1 MDDHKMRFVDYIWA
15 GVLFFLAMLAAS
27 CSKETTMTTKELALH
42 DLAQA
47 KAKWIKADVK
57 QYRMDQTV
65 SCFCYFE
72 NPEANTWSINE
83 TIGGEIL
90 INDEPNIR
98 SYPFAKTVN
107 QLFGAIEEYINREP
121 YPHTLSIQ
129 YNSLIGF
136 PESLYVDLEQMMADE
151 EIGWEQ
157 KNFKV
162 LK

>member
-1 MDDHKMRFVDYIWA
+1 MTFLDYLA
-15 GVLFFLAMLAAS
+15 ALGLFLLAMLAAS
-27 CSKETTMTTKELALH
+27 CSKEATMTTKELALH

-57 QYRMDQTV
+57 QYRMDQSV

-72 NPEANTWSINE
+72 NSEANTWSINE

-90 INDEPNIR
+90 INDEPNIK

-136 PESLYVDLEQMMADE
+136 PKSLYVDLEQMMADE

>member
-1 MDDHKMRFVDYIWA
+1 MTFLDYLA
-15 GVLFFLAMLAAS
+15 ALGLFLLAMLAAS
-27 CSKETTMTTKELALH
+27 CSKEATMTTKELALH

-57 QYRMDQTV
+57 QYRMDQSV

-90 INDEPNIR
+90 INDEPNIK

-129 YNSLIGF
+129 YNPLIGF

>member
-1 MDDHKMRFVDYIWA
+1 MTFLDYLA
-15 GVLFFLAMLAAS
+15 ALGLFLLAMLAAS
-27 CSKETTMTTKELALH
+27 CSKEATMTTKELALH
-42 DLAQA
+42 DLAEA
-47 KAKWIKADVK
+47 KAKWRKADVK
-57 QYRMDQTV
+57 QYRMDQSV

-90 INDEPNIR
+90 INDEPNIK

-121 YPHTLSIQ
+121 YPHTLSIR

>member
-1 MDDHKMRFVDYIWA
+1 MTFLDYLA
-15 GVLFFLAMLAAS
+15 ALGLFLLAMLAAS
-27 CSKETTMTTKELALH
+27 CSKEATMTTKELALH
-42 DLAQA
+42 DLAEA
-47 KAKWIKADVK
+47 KAKWRKADVK
-57 QYRMDQTV
+57 QYRMDQSV

-90 INDEPNIR
+90 INDEPNIK

>member
-1 MDDHKMRFVDYIWA
+1 MTFLDYLA
-15 GVLFFLAMLAAS
+15 AVGLFLLAMLAAS

-57 QYRMDQTV
+57 QYRMDQSV

-90 INDEPNIR
+90 INDEPNIK

-107 QLFGAIEEYINREP
+107 QLFGAIEEYINTEP
-121 YPHTLSIQ
+121 YPHTLSIR
-129 YNSLIGF
+129 YNPLIGF

>member
-1 MDDHKMRFVDYIWA
+1 MDNKMRFVDYVWA

-27 CSKETTMTTKELALH
+27 CSKEATMTTKELALH

-57 QYRMDQTV
+57 QYRMDQSV

-90 INDEPNIR
+90 INDEPNIK

-121 YPHTLSIQ
+121 YPNILSIQ

>member
-1 MDDHKMRFVDYIWA
+1 MTFLDYLVAI
-15 GVLFFLAMLAAS
+15 GLFLLAMLAAS

-42 DLAQA
+42 DLAEA
-47 KAKWIKADVK
+47 KAKWRKADVK
-57 QYRMDQTV
+57 QYRMDQSV

-90 INDEPNIR
+90 INDEPNIK

-121 YPHTLSIQ
+121 YPHTLSIR
-129 YNSLIGF
+129 YNPLIGF
-136 PESLYVDLEQMMADE
+136 PESLYVDLEEMMADE

>member
-1 MDDHKMRFVDYIWA
+1 MTFLDYLA
-15 GVLFFLAMLAAS
+15 ALGLFLLAMLAAS
-27 CSKETTMTTKELALH
+27 CSKEATMTTKELALH
-42 DLAQA
+42 DLAEA

-57 QYRMDQTV
+57 QYRMDQSV

-90 INDEPNIR
+90 INGEPNIK

-121 YPHTLSIQ
+121 YPHTLSIR
-129 YNSLIGF
+129 YNPLIGF
-136 PESLYVDLEQMMADE
+136 PESLYVDLEQMIADE

>member
-1 MDDHKMRFVDYIWA
+1 MTFLDYLTAI
-15 GVLFFLAMLAAS
+15 GLFLLAMLAAS
-27 CSKETTMTTKELALH
+27 CSKEATMTTKELALH

-57 QYRMDQTV
+57 QYRMDQSV

-90 INDEPNIR
+90 INDEPNIK

-129 YNSLIGF
+129 YNPLIGF

>member
-1 MDDHKMRFVDYIWA
+1 MTFLDYLA
-15 GVLFFLAMLAAS
+15 ALGLFLLAMLAAS
-27 CSKETTMTTKELALH
+27 CSKEATMTTKELALH

-57 QYRMDQTV
+57 QYRMDQSV

-90 INDEPNIR
+90 INDEPNIK

-121 YPHTLSIQ
+121 YPNVISVE
-129 YNSLIGF
+129 YNPLIGF
-136 PESLYVDLEQMMADE
+136 PQSLYVDLDEMIADE